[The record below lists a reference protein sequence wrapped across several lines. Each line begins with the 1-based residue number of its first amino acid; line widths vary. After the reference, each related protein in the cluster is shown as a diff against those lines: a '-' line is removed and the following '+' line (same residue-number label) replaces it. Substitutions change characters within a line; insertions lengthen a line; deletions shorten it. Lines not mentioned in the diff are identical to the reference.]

1 MFKIYYINA
10 RIMIYCEINA
20 FITIYSFQCLTRRS
34 WNTICSYA
42 TNCLAYFPAQLYV
55 FNVFNV
61 NRACFKFSPFSPLT
75 CFSFSFSIYFFVWL
89 PPPPLL
95 FDFKKRK
102 NNPMLHLYISARCT
116 QNCEKVFHIY
126 LKFLIFIY
134 VYMLC
139 WYVLDKS
146 TCQRLCW
153 NNYRKHCEQ

>member
-1 MFKIYYINA
+1 MSKIYYINA

-75 CFSFSFSIYFFVWL
+75 CFSFSFSTYFFVWL
-89 PPPPLL
+89 PPPPPL
-95 FDFKKRK
+95 FFRKRK

-116 QNCEKVFHIY
+116 QNCEKVVFILCVHVT
-126 LKFLIFIY
+126 LIC
-134 VYMLC
+134 V
-139 WYVLDKS
+139 W
-146 TCQRLCW
+146 
-153 NNYRKHCEQ
+153 